1 MEEKSNIK
9 KIIINSTHELT
20 DVVKEIHQSKAE
32 RIVLTF
38 TDQTDLLIS
47 PINLKVI
54 NEVAQKEGKLL
65 ISQIIQ
71 NPTGV
76 RNSNLAG
83 IKVIEKPSLPTE
95 EEWVEVEQDFELQ
108 SKSSKSRKK
117 VEEAI
122 EEEALQKTSSFE
134 ERVNNAISKSREER
148 YVPKKEKADDSFIS
162 IDSDIP
168 VKREESL
175 AGKDFA
181 SIPITET
188 PTIERRREQSTPK
201 DSMFSKFKGIKID
214 FKDKKFLKVL
224 FIAIGIL
231 LVVPGVSFAIYN
243 QMAPLVKVKIFVEA
257 KSVEIEK
264 TLIGDENIEE
274 IDFDN
279 LKIPIKTGEATK
291 SLSDTINP
299 TGKAYKGEKAKGSVT
314 ITYWK
319 GAACNETS
327 PKVII
332 SNGHTITTDKYSY
345 KTNSAVEMNCNSM
358 ATIEVT
364 AADIGEEYNIAASR
378 PFSVTGYNVSEV
390 YGLNSAAFTGG
401 SKQEY
406 TVLSQQDLDS
416 AVETLSTTAIEEV
429 KSELREKESNWEIIE
444 NSIKSEVDKESIK
457 TDKKVGEEA
466 SIVNLDVT
474 IKGTATY
481 YSTKNLNEGLTELLR
496 EEALENNLF
505 ESENDIELVLGD
517 TVEKKLTVDDTVKDS
532 VQIKL
537 EAQSSIRPK
546 VGKDEIE
553 NKLKGMSWSEGLSF
567 ITTLDYSDQKT
578 EIQFIPSNYPEFLKR
593 FPNRRGGVLVT
604 IVELKVTD

>member
-9 KIIINSTHELT
+9 KIIINNTHELT

-54 NEVAQKEGKLL
+54 KEVAIKEGKLL
-65 ISQIIQ
+65 IAQIIQ

-83 IKVIEKPSLPTE
+83 IKVIETPSLPTE
-95 EEWVEVEQDFELQ
+95 EEWKEVAQEIELQ
-108 SKSSKSRKK
+108 SKSSKSARK
-117 VEEAI
+117 VEKAI
-122 EEEALQKTSSFE
+122 EEEAIQKTSSFE

-148 YVPKKEKADDSFIS
+148 YVPKKKESDESFIS
-162 IDSDIP
+162 IDGDLPSD
-168 VKREESL
+168 KGESL

-181 SIPITET
+181 SIPMTENL
-188 PTIERRREQSTPK
+188 PTERRRDHIVRKEGV
-201 DSMFSKFKGIKID
+201 FSKLKSIKID
-214 FKDKKFLKVL
+214 FKDKKFLRIL
-224 FIAIGIL
+224 FFAIIIIL
-231 LVVPGVSFAIYN
+231 VIPGVSFAIYN
-243 QMAPLVKVKIFVEA
+243 EMAPLVKVKIFVEA

-264 TLIGDENIEE
+264 TFVGDPNIDE

-279 LKIPIKTGEATK
+279 LKIPIKTGDATK

-299 TGKAYKGEKAKGSVT
+299 TGKAYRGEKAKGSIT
-314 ITYWK
+314 LTYWK
-319 GAACNETS
+319 GASCNETS
-327 PKVII
+327 PKVVI

-345 KTNSAVEMNCNSM
+345 KTNSATEMNCNSM
-358 ATIEVT
+358 VTIEVT
-364 AADIGEEYNIAASR
+364 AADVGEEYNIAASR
-378 PFSVTGYNVSEV
+378 PFSVAGYSVSEV

-416 AVETLSTTAIEEV
+416 AIERLSTTAIEEV
-429 KSELREKESNWEIIE
+429 KSELREKESSWEIIE
-444 NSIKSEVDKESIK
+444 NSIKSEVDKGSIK

-466 SIVNLDVT
+466 SVVNLDVT

-496 EEALENNLF
+496 QEAFEKNLF

-517 TVEKKLTVDDTVKDS
+517 KVEKKLTVDDTVKDP

-537 EAQSSIRPK
+537 EAQSSVRPK
-546 VGKDEIE
+546 VSKEDVE
-553 NKLKGMSWSEGLSF
+553 NKLKGMRWSEGLSF
-567 ITTLDYSDQKT
+567 ISTLDFSDQRT
-578 EIQFIPSNYPEFLKR
+578 EIQFIPGNYPEFLKR
-593 FPNRRGGVLVT
+593 FPDRRGGVLVT
-604 IVELKVTD
+604 IVELKVTN

>member
-1 MEEKSNIK
+1 MEDKNNVR

-20 DVVKEIHQSKAE
+20 DIVKEIHQSKAE

-38 TDQTDLLIS
+38 ADQTDLLIS

-95 EEWVEVEQDFELQ
+95 EEWVEVAQELELQ
-108 SKSSKSRKK
+108 SKSSKPRKK
-117 VEEAI
+117 T
-122 EEEALQKTSSFE
+122 EEALQKTSSFE
-134 ERVNNAISKSREER
+134 ERVNNALSKSREER
-148 YVPKKEKADDSFIS
+148 YVPKKEKYNDSFIS

-168 VKREESL
+168 VKKEEFL
-175 AGKDFA
+175 TGKDFA

-188 PTIERRREQSTPK
+188 STIEKRGDQSVSK
-201 DSMFSKFKGIKID
+201 DSMFSKLKGINID
-214 FKDKKFLKVL
+214 IKNKKLLKVL
-224 FIAIGIL
+224 FITIGLIL
-231 LVVPGVSFAIYN
+231 ITLGVSFAIYN

-264 TLIGDENIEE
+264 TLVGDPNIDE

-279 LKIPIKTGEATK
+279 LKIPIKTEEVTK

-299 TGKAYKGEKAKGSVT
+299 TGRAYKGEKAKGSVT

-319 GAACNETS
+319 GGTCNETS
-327 PKVII
+327 PKVVI

-378 PFSVTGYNVSEV
+378 PFSVAGFSVSEV

-416 AVETLSTTAIEEV
+416 SIEKLSTTAIEEV
-429 KSELREKESNWEIIE
+429 KSELREKESRWEIIE
-444 NSIKSEVDKESIK
+444 NSIKSEVDKGSIK
-457 TDKKVGEEA
+457 TDKRVGEEA
-466 SIVNLDVT
+466 SIVNLNVT

-481 YSTKNLNEGLTELLR
+481 YSTQNLDEGLTELLR
-496 EEALENNLF
+496 EEALEKNLF

-537 EAQSSIRPK
+537 EAQSSIKPK
-546 VGKDEIE
+546 VSKEEIE
-553 NKLKGMSWSEGLSF
+553 NKLKGMGWSEGLSF

-604 IVELKVTD
+604 IVELKVSD

>member
-1 MEEKSNIK
+1 MEDKSNIK

-32 RIVLTF
+32 RIILTF

-54 NEVAQKEGKLL
+54 KEVAEKEGKLL
-65 ISQIIQ
+65 IAQIIQ

-76 RNSNLAG
+76 RNSNLAS
-83 IKVIEKPSLPTE
+83 IKVIETPSLPTE
-95 EEWVEVEQDFELQ
+95 EDWMEVEKELELQ
-108 SKSSKSRKK
+108 SKSSKPRKK
-117 VEEAI
+117 LEEAI
-122 EEEALQKTSSFE
+122 EEEAIQKTSSFE
-134 ERVNNAISKSREER
+134 ERVNNAINRSKGER
-148 YVPKKEKADDSFIS
+148 YIPQKEKIDNSFIS
-162 IDSDIP
+162 IDSDLP
-168 VKREESL
+168 TEKEESL

-181 SIPITET
+181 SIPITENT
-188 PTIERRREQSTPK
+188 PIERKREPLINRKSVL
-201 DSMFSKFKGIKID
+201 SKFRDIKID
-214 FKDKKFLKVL
+214 FKNKKFLRILLVS
-224 FIAIGIL
+224 IGLL

-264 TLIGDENIEE
+264 TFTGDPNIEE

-279 LKIPIKTGEATK
+279 LKIPIKKGETTK

-319 GAACNETS
+319 GAGCNETT
-327 PKVII
+327 PKVVI

-358 ATIEVT
+358 STIEVT
-364 AADIGEEYNIAASR
+364 AADIGEEYNIPASK
-378 PFSVTGYNVSEV
+378 PFSVAGYHPSEV

-406 TVLSQQDLDS
+406 TVLSQQDLDT
-416 AVETLSTTAIEEV
+416 AIERLSTTAIEEV
-429 KSELREKESNWEIIE
+429 KSELRNKERNWEIIE

-466 SIVNLDVT
+466 SIVNLDIT

-496 EEALENNLF
+496 QEAIEKNLF

-517 TVEKKLTVDDTVKDS
+517 KVEKKLTVDDTVKDS
-532 VQIKL
+532 VKIKL
-537 EAQSSIRPK
+537 EARSSIRPK
-546 VGKDEIE
+546 VSKEEIE
-553 NKLKGMSWSEGLSF
+553 NKLKGMRWQEGLEF
-567 ITTLDYSDQKT
+567 ISTLNYSNQKT
-578 EIQFIPSNYPEFLKR
+578 EVQFIPSNYPDFLKR

-604 IVELKVTD
+604 IVELKITE